1 MLYRTFLA
9 LIASAVFLAAA
20 PARAMDILLFS
31 RMNVS
36 DQADYVTSLIEGSAQ
51 LLRSEGH
58 PEQAQRVIALFK
70 DKSPNGGVTQLAQNL
85 KDLAEQNIRNGDNPN
100 RNLPVYDVES
110 AMQLTL
116 HRAGIEVPEKY
127 LEGITRH
134 FTPFFPMH

>member
-1 MLYRTFLA
+1 MLPRAPLLLLA
-9 LIASAVFLAAA
+9 LVFLAST
-20 PARAMDILLFS
+20 PGRAMDILLFS

-36 DQADYVTSLIEGSAQ
+36 DQADYVTSLIEASTK

-58 PEQAQRVIALFK
+58 PDQAQRVIALFK
-70 DKSPNGGVTQLAQNL
+70 DKSPKGGVTQLAQNL
-85 KDLAEQNIRNGDNPN
+85 KDMSEQNIRNGDNPN
-100 RNLPVYDVES
+100 RSLPVYTVES

-127 LEGITRH
+127 LDGIDRH